1 LVIDLGAGLLRRLP
15 AETAHRMTL
24 SLVGRAGPLLPK
36 AAPDDPSLALKAFG
50 LSFPNPIGL
59 AAGFDKNAQVPD
71 AMARFGFGFVECG
84 TVTPKPQEGN
94 PRPRLFRLVKDDAV
108 INRMGFNN
116 EGSTAAARNLRA
128 RRGKGIVGINIGA
141 NKDSSDRVGD
151 YAWCFSELAPL
162 ADYVTVNVSSPN
174 TPGLRGLQNKDE
186 LTKLLGIMT
195 NARAQ
200 LYDATPQA
208 HGLRKPILLKIA
220 PDLDLQALDEIAD
233 VVRASGIEG
242 LIVSNTTVA
251 RPVLKS
257 RHAEESGGLSGKP
270 LLEPSTRVLAEMHKR
285 LNGAV
290 TLIGAGGVSSGADA
304 YAKIRAGAS
313 LVQLYTALVF
323 HGPSLVGRIKRE
335 LLACLKRDGFARIGD
350 AVGVP

>member
-1 LVIDLGAGLLRRLP
+1 MIDLGAGLLRRLP

-24 SLVGRAGPLLPK
+24 SLVARAGPLLPK
-36 AAPDDPSLALKAFG
+36 AALDDSRLAVKAFG
-50 LSFPNPIGL
+50 LNFPNPIGL